1 MKKEVYFDNK
11 KIVEISHK
19 ILPMGYGNRKKN

>member
-19 ILPMGYGNRKKN
+19 ILPLIKMYKNK